1 MFIFIVVNNSLV
13 LSMNLLV
20 RFNKIRRRL
29 GYIGINFGFLMWV
42 KMFQLV
48 VKEVGDDLDGIIELE
63 CIEDDSQQ

>member
-20 RFNKIRRRL
+20 RFNKIRCRL